1 MTKILPQF
9 KDDTDKLI
17 TLAMIICSIFFIFI
31 PSLIVIFIPKNYIS
45 ESTYEIAKAF
55 FNFELLLT
63 IISLFFIVPVIG
75 WIVGAIVA
83 PILMIFNVII
93 VLINIL
99 ALAGNK
105 ELSIPVPFKFI

>member
-1 MTKILPQF
+1 MIKILPQF

-45 ESTYEIAKAF
+45 ESTYAIAKSF

-63 IISLFFIVPVIG
+63 IISLFFLVPILG
-75 WIVGAIVA
+75 WIVGAFVA
-83 PILMIFNVII
+83 PILAIINVII
-93 VLINIL
+93 VLINVFAI
-99 ALAGNK
+99 AGNN